1 MLTEKVMIA
10 INAALDHIEA
20 AGESGVVL
28 IAWGGNVAAGSVPD
42 MSAQEKLTEI
52 VNAVGRAAEAEA
64 NMPANARDLD
74 AWTDGSGGM

>member
-10 INAALDHIEA
+10 INAALEHIEQ

-42 MSAQEKLTEI
+42 MSSAEKLGEI
-52 VNAVGRAAEAEA
+52 LNAAGRAAENEGLPLSV
-64 NMPANARDLD
+64 NVVDP
-74 AWTDGSGGM
+74 WGVSS